1 MNLEV
6 KVTKVE
12 QRRVM
17 EISVVRNVID
27 EDDKTDED

>member
-27 EDDKTDED
+27 KDDKTDED